1 MMDPHDMLTRRI
13 IREELR
19 PIREAIVGLRQ
30 DINTLA
36 EELRGGTIKPLSE
49 SEIEQVKLWFQAA
62 FYKPVFPPC
71 PDKATLKAWLQRCPT
86 TRNLLVNSPEN
97 AYAVKYAVKAIEI
110 ELRQVKDKVRKQLQG
125 KGSYGRWLRLP
136 LPDLTEKIVGE
147 VNHICDVEAAK
158 GRIAFFRHVCDN
170 YLADDRGTET
180 PERGQGFWSVIQH
193 QWKEL
198 GRLSNEDFKRHHDN
212 LVREDLLKYTAR
224 PSDLMHNPPQSI
236 GDYDIDGLSPS
247 NVVLKK

>member
-1 MMDPHDMLTRRI
+1 MIFVDSI
-13 IREELR
+13 S
-19 PIREAIVGLRQ
+19 
-30 DINTLA
+30 LA
-36 EELRGGTIKPLSE
+36 GGTIKPLSE

-97 AYAVKYAVKAIEI
+97 AYAVKYAVKAIEV

-136 LPDLTEKIVGE
+136 LSDLTEKIVGE

-170 YLADDRGTET
+170 YLAEDRGAET
-180 PERGQGFWSVIQH
+180 PERGQVRIWPFLH
-193 QWKEL
+193 
-198 GRLSNEDFKRHHDN
+198 LSRFSIFFLISFSLSLLSLHPSSGL
-212 LVREDLLKYTAR
+212 LVRHSAPVEGAGSAEQR
-224 PSDLMHNPPQSI
+224 
-236 GDYDIDGLSPS
+236 GLQAAS
-247 NVVLKK
+247 

>member
-1 MMDPHDMLTRRI
+1 
-13 IREELR
+13 
-19 PIREAIVGLRQ
+19 
-30 DINTLA
+30 
-36 EELRGGTIKPLSE
+36 
-49 SEIEQVKLWFQAA
+49 VKLWFQAA

-97 AYAVKYAVKAIEI
+97 AYAVKYAVKAIEV

-170 YLADDRGTET
+170 YLAEDRGAET
-180 PERGQGFWSVIQH
+180 PERGQVAPS
-193 QWKEL
+193 
-198 GRLSNEDFKRHHDN
+198 LSHILCLSFSLSLSLILFSLRD
-212 LVREDLLKYTAR
+212 
-224 PSDLMHNPPQSI
+224 S
-236 GDYDIDGLSPS
+236 GLSS
-247 NVVLKK
+247 NISGKSSAD